1 MQYLH
6 EYAGLTVTAGLT
18 TNPVV
23 GMSAVFGTG
32 AISFGADVAFDTA
45 TSNLTK
51 YNAGMSLTS
60 AEIVASLTL

>member
-1 MQYLH
+1 LH
-6 EYAGLTVTAGLT
+6 EYAGVTATAGLT

-23 GMSAVFGTG
+23 GMSAVFGTP

-51 YNAGMSLTS
+51 YNAGMSLTT
-60 AEIVASLTL
+60 AELVASLSL